1 VPQLMLLALVG
12 AILYAGYRWL
22 SRSTRQ
28 IAAEVRRTGD
38 ALRPRRRAVDM
49 GRLEYD
55 PVSGVYRPTRRH

>member
-12 AILYAGYRWL
+12 AAAYAGYRWL

-28 IAAEVRRTGD
+28 ISVQVRRTED
-38 ALRPRRRAVDM
+38 ALRRHRAVDM

-55 PVSGVYRPTRRH
+55 PVSGVYRPARRH